1 MAFSLSQILHS
12 RLQITWG
19 AKGAFELRSLIRK
32 RNQTN
37 QLQTKLHTSGPGGR
51 RFKSSLPDQYSSTT
65 CNLRFPPGHPKG
77 HPFVAER
84 FGLIRSCVFCILSG
98 SGNRF
103 YGAGDRV
110 HSLFPPTLAV
120 DVLGHVNIG
129 VAHVV
134 ADYLRPCT
142 LAQHQTGGHGAEAPK
157 IYGLREP
164 QFWSGSLNMAQQIAP
179 A

>member
-1 MAFSLSQILHS
+1 MDLADSQKFGTRGSEVQILS
-12 RLQITWG
+12 PRPI
-19 AKGAFELRSLIRK
+19 
-32 RNQTN
+32 
-37 QLQTKLHTSGPGGR
+37 P
-51 RFKSSLPDQYSSTT
+51 STT
-65 CNLRFPPGHPKG
+65 CNLGFLLGHPKG
-77 HPFVAER
+77 HPFIAEGFRLILFR
-84 FGLIRSCVFCILSG
+84 FRFLCVLSG

-103 YGAGDRV
+103 YSSGDRV

-120 DVLGHVNIG
+120 DVLGHVNVG

-164 QFWSGSLNMAQQIAP
+164 QLWSGSLNMAQQIAP